1 MAESLEAHDR
11 VLILGSGGWFGH
23 TFRVLTTGLAEVM
36 PHNRRTSDQSES
48 DFRTQVEAFNPTV
61 VANFAFLT
69 PHFTRTLTQD
79 AYVATNRKVF
89 ERFRY
94 AASLPSVRVALHA
107 SSGATTAPPD
117 TLGNEHQ
124 VYRELKLA
132 EEDTILSSTFVER
145 CAMIRAFSVSG
156 PFVRTPEKYAFSDM
170 ITQGLSGR
178 IEVHSDRPTYRR
190 YCSVADL
197 LAVALARAS
206 RLGGGLVES
215 GGPLIEMRELASLVA
230 ALTSPEP
237 KVSLTEWSSQ
247 QPSEYA
253 SDDQSWTLACSE
265 VGFEPMGL
273 QQQVREVQAYILSEK
288 TTY

>member
-1 MAESLEAHDR
+1 M
-11 VLILGSGGWFGH
+11 
-23 TFRVLTTGLAEVM
+23 
-36 PHNRRTSDQSES
+36 
-48 DFRTQVEAFNPTV
+48 
-61 VANFAFLT
+61 
-69 PHFTRTLTQD
+69 
-79 AYVATNRKVF
+79 
-89 ERFRY
+89 
-94 AASLPSVRVALHA
+94 
-107 SSGATTAPPD
+107 
-117 TLGNEHQ
+117 
-124 VYRELKLA
+124 YRELKLA

-145 CAMIRAFSVSG
+145 CVMIRAFSVSG